1 MAFPPD
7 SETSAYSLFIAALN
21 QRTNQSCQKVDCVT
35 DWLLQ
40 NNKTLSEMTAIPEQ
54 DSWLYDNGQNYS
66 MVCSAFA
73 AHGWKVGLKGVIPV
87 FEATEQTPKDNYQMN
102 LFSSSRFNATVCGV
116 GLHSMNFSVRGDY
129 CQIMGDYWMD
139 LNDYNVIPLY
149 TQMNN
154 HCPSQWPEYFRCPD
168 LHPKCC

>member
-40 NNKTLSEMTAIPEQ
+40 NNKTLSEMTAVPEQ

-102 LFSSSRFNATVCGV
+102 MFSSSRFDASVCGV
-116 GLHSMNFSVRGDY
+116 GLHSSSQGNY

-139 LNDYNVIPLY
+139 LNDYNSIPLY

-154 HCPSQWPEYFRCPD
+154 HCPSQWPDYFRCPD
-168 LHPKCC
+168 SNPKCC